1 MTFPEQ
7 LNAFFTTPASRTKL
21 VTLRTIWRDRC
32 ARQAIAPKGHHG
44 VDVAALY
51 EHLTACHPG
60 LSALV
65 ESLVAS
71 TSMHLDAV
79 LMVAMRIPLTRSQ
92 LITVVTP

>member
-7 LNAFFTTPASRTKL
+7 LNVFFATPASRTKL
-21 VTLRTIWRDRC
+21 VTLRSIWWNRHLREQLSC
-32 ARQAIAPKGHHG
+32 NGEHG
-44 VDVAALY
+44 VDYEKLT
-51 EHLTACHPG
+51 EHLKSTNPG

-92 LITVVTP
+92 PITVVTP